1 MVQFLQSCNFHSGL
15 INCFPVHIN
24 YLLLWFS
31 FLGFFWSL
39 CSKLVNLLFKAIK
52 YLILFLVFH
61 LPLLSMDGWMDPHSV
76 EYCCILYFLLLLYLL
91 YSKIHYFNHIRR
103 LKRSFGITVLRLFSE
118 TAWAINDTC
127 DLITRQQ
134 IILVSSSCCLLGG
147 FHRTGP
153 EWSLH
158 LCLVY
163 GVCYHSSENP
173 SASYLWQEMHI
184 IKGL

>member
-1 MVQFLQSCNFHSGL
+1 MFKVSTIMQLSFRVNQLLSCSYKLFITL
-15 INCFPVHIN
+15 IF
-24 YLLLWFS
+24 FS
-31 FLGFFWSL
+31 WIFWSL

-61 LPLLSMDGWMDPHSV
+61 LLLLSMDGWMDPHSV
-76 EYCCILYFLLLLYLL
+76 AYCCILYFLLLLYLL

-103 LKRSFGITVLRLFSE
+103 LNKKSFGRRHICITVLRLFSE
-118 TAWAINDTC
+118 TAWAINDTY

-153 EWSLH
+153 VWSLH

-163 GVCYHSSENP
+163 GVC
-173 SASYLWQEMHI
+173 
-184 IKGL
+184 